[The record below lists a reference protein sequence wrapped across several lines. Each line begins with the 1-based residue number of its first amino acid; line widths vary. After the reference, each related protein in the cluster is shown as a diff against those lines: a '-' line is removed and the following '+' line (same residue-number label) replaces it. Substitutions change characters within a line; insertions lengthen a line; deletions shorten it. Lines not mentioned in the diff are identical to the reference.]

1 MNHPY
6 DGLPCPSTY
15 ARLLLQRR
23 PAAAAR
29 LLAGTS
35 LTPEA
40 LVRQGSI
47 TVAEQLRIFRN
58 ARALAGR
65 DDWALEFGRQLN
77 INSHG
82 PLGFASVSAPT
93 LGEGLSTLAAF
104 VRIPGPYLEL
114 RIAEQDRQYVL
125 EFIASG
131 YPLEDL
137 EVPFIE
143 ILQQIAR
150 SYTTAVL
157 GEDNNDV
164 VHYFAC
170 AAHGHARR
178 YRSAIG
184 PRCEFG
190 AGFDGIAV
198 PTALLALPC
207 PLHDEKIYRSSL
219 SRCREALAAVLA
231 EGDVVARATNWL
243 AAHFEQIA
251 TQRRYSSLP
260 RLEQLATD
268 WGVTPRTVIRRLGE
282 HGVRFGE
289 LREAQQLS
297 MARRLLDDAG
307 YTVSEVGLLLGYG
320 DAANFGR
327 AFKRM
332 TGQSPGEYR
341 RRSRTGRAG

>member
-15 ARLLLQRR
+15 SRLMLQRR
-23 PAAAAR
+23 PAAATR
-29 LLAGTS
+29 LLAGTA

-47 TVAEQLRIFRN
+47 TVAEQLTVFRN
-58 ARALAGR
+58 ARGLTAR
-65 DDWALEFGRQLN
+65 PDWALDFGRQLN

-93 LGEGLSTLAAF
+93 LGEGISTLAAF
-104 VRIPGPYLEL
+104 ARVRAPYLDF
-114 RIAEQDRQYVL
+114 RVVEQERQYVL
-125 EFIASG
+125 EFVTTG
-131 YPLEDL
+131 YPLDDL
-137 EVPFIE
+137 EGAFVE
-143 ILQQIAR
+143 ILQQVAR
-150 SYTTAVL
+150 SYTHAVL
-157 GEDNNDV
+157 GEDNADV

-170 AAHGHARR
+170 PAHGHARR

-184 PRCEFG
+184 PRCAFG
-190 AGFDGIAV
+190 AGFNGIAV

-231 EGDVVARATNWL
+231 EGDVVARATHWL

-251 TQRRYSSLP
+251 TQRRYTSLP
-260 RLEQLATD
+260 RLEQLAAD
-268 WGVTPRTVIRRLGE
+268 WGVTPRTAIRRLAE
-282 HGVRFGE
+282 HGARFGE
-289 LREAQQLS
+289 LREAQQLE

-307 YTVSEVGLLLGYG
+307 YSVSEVGLLLGYG
-320 DAANFGR
+320 DPANFGR

-341 RRSRTGRAG
+341 RRTRPGRPG